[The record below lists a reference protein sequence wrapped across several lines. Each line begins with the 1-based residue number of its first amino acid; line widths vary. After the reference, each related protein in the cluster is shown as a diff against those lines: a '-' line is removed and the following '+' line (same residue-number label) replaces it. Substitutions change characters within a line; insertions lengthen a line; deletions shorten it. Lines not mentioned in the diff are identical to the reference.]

1 MSAAPQFRLNTE
13 GRDPASIS
21 RTQAEAITETLYA
34 LFGTPD
40 RPVVPEGIALQAK
53 RIEVAAGPIGGDAG
67 GNQWGLFRRH
77 CAACH
82 GAAGDG
88 AGPPAHG
95 SWRGPSPASGRMSWR
110 IPAPQTEGVR

>member
-13 GRDPASIS
+13 GRDPALIS

-40 RPVVPEGIALQAK
+40 RPAVPEGTALQAK

-77 CAACH
+77 CRRAMAPR
-82 GAAGDG
+82 AT
-88 AGPPAHG
+88 GPARP
-95 SWRGPSPASGRMSWR
+95 PPF
-110 IPAPQTEGVR
+110 